1 MSPTLSP
8 GLLPRAG
15 PSAELAPCR
24 TLATLG
30 VVLVAAAQTDWSFT
44 FVVILTITARTRA
57 WIRAEGGRAV
67 DVIGR
72 SVAKRRAFCR
82 NGTLLH
88 ACPPGGSTC
97 VGELGPSSPRKREC
111 AVPRERPRAST
122 FPPRTNQL
130 PDHARARRPASAD
143 WQSVSR
149 NGVRNGVHVPLS
161 WREFSPSVQHS
172 HSLPRPHA
180 LRLLPG
186 KGTTSSLPGDF
197 LEVELCRAEVP
208 TTNTYHLST
217 YD

>member
-1 MSPTLSP
+1 MLPLARCTDRLRASRSSSSSRSRRARALGYVLRADVQSTSSVGLSP
-8 GLLPRAG
+8 SAG
-15 PSAELAPCR
+15 PSAEMAPCCTLAP
-24 TLATLG
+24 LG
-30 VVLVAAAQTDWSFT
+30 VVL
-44 FVVILTITARTRA
+44 
-57 WIRAEGGRAV
+57 
-67 DVIGR
+67 
-72 SVAKRRAFCR
+72 
-82 NGTLLH
+82 
-88 ACPPGGSTC
+88 

-208 TTNTYHLST
+208 RRELHSRPYYRSRPGCHYFLRP
-217 YD
+217 

>member
-97 VGELGPSSPRKREC
+97 WRAWPIVTRESENAQSRASAPARRRSHPAPTNYPITRGPGG
-111 AVPRERPRAST
+111 PRALIGRACRETGYVTGCTSHFRGAS
-122 FPPRTNQL
+122 FPPLCNT
-130 PDHARARRPASAD
+130 PTASPARM
-143 WQSVSR
+143 
-149 NGVRNGVHVPLS
+149 H
-161 WREFSPSVQHS
+161 
-172 HSLPRPHA
+172 
-180 LRLLPG
+180 
-186 KGTTSSLPGDF
+186 
-197 LEVELCRAEVP
+197 
-208 TTNTYHLST
+208 
-217 YD
+217 